1 MFNTFILNISLLI
14 KRKELHSLKVGIAIS
29 EQITYPSYD
38 FVEVIFLR
46 EKNMSSN
53 AGNIVCV
60 CE

>member
-1 MFNTFILNISLLI
+1 M
-14 KRKELHSLKVGIAIS
+14 KVGITVS

-46 EKNMSSN
+46 EKNVSSN
-53 AGNIVCV
+53 TGNIVCV